1 MNDREKKLIT
11 LIGGLVGLVLLFVV
25 GRSIFLKPL
34 NEIDR
39 RIAGVREKLDRLAK
53 ERRDYFAAEDEVKTV
68 ATRTFSDDIDQ
79 ASARFGEMLTRTLI
93 NSGLREADFSRL
105 PTGTRKIRGALET
118 GWTVRGD
125 GPLHQ
130 VVNLI
135 FMLDR
140 ATPVHRLD
148 GLTLSPSDAPGRVK
162 VSFRYLTLVP
172 MPCPEVERGDLESRL
187 NAESPERRVYD
198 AMITRDLLRPY
209 IPRPAPAPPAGQP
222 PAPPR
227 PPPPG
232 SPGLEAYR
240 LVSLSEWAGESE
252 IHVRDLTAQKTV
264 RYKVGDTIAGG
275 VIVQVD
281 YRPMPTPGRENVLSG
296 SRVLLRIGNEYWAI
310 ERGGTFAQ
318 RHKLKPEQLPP
329 GIAQF

>member
-1 MNDREKKLIT
+1 MNDREKKLLTI
-11 LIGGLVGLVLLFVV
+11 IGGMVGLVLLFLI
-25 GRSIFLKPL
+25 GRSVFLKPL
-34 NEIDR
+34 IEIDR

-53 ERRDYFAAEDEVKTV
+53 DRRDYFAAEDEVKAV

-130 VVNLI
+130 VVSLI
-135 FMLDR
+135 FLLDR

-172 MPCPEVERGDLESRL
+172 TPCPEVERGDLNRVSTPRARSDAPTTPWSPAISCDPTSR
-187 NAESPERRVYD
+187 
-198 AMITRDLLRPY
+198 
-209 IPRPAPAPPAGQP
+209 
-222 PAPPR
+222 APPR
-227 PPPPG
+227 HHRPDSHRPLRVQLL
-232 SPGLEAYR
+232 LEAPAWKPTGWSPCPSGPASR
-240 LVSLSEWAGESE
+240 RSTSAISPRKKPSATRSGIPLPAVSSSRSTTDRCPPRAGKTFSPAAGSSCASE
-252 IHVRDLTAQKTV
+252 T
-264 RYKVGDTIAGG
+264 
-275 VIVQVD
+275 
-281 YRPMPTPGRENVLSG
+281 N
-296 SRVLLRIGNEYWAI
+296 IGPSNAVAPSPN
-310 ERGGTFAQ
+310 GTN
-318 RHKLKPEQLPP
+318 
-329 GIAQF
+329 

>member
-1 MNDREKKLIT
+1 MNEREKKLLSI
-11 LIGGLVGLVLLFVV
+11 IGGLVGVALLFVV

-34 NEIDR
+34 TEIDR
-39 RIAGVREKLDRLAK
+39 RIAGVREKLDRLTK
-53 ERRDYFAAEDEVKTV
+53 ERRDYFAAEDEVKAV
-68 ATRTFSDDIDQ
+68 AARTFSDDIDQ

-130 VVNLI
+130 VVSLI
-135 FMLDR
+135 FLLDR

-172 MPCPEVERGDLESRL
+172 TPCPEVERGDLESRL
-187 NAESPERRVYD
+187 NAESPDRRAYD
-198 AMITRDLLRPY
+198 GMVARDLLRPY

-222 PAPPR
+222 PA
-227 PPPPG
+227 
-232 SPGLEAYR
+232 
-240 LVSLSEWAGESE
+240 
-252 IHVRDLTAQKTV
+252 
-264 RYKVGDTIAGG
+264 
-275 VIVQVD
+275 
-281 YRPMPTPGRENVLSG
+281 
-296 SRVLLRIGNEYWAI
+296 
-310 ERGGTFAQ
+310 
-318 RHKLKPEQLPP
+318 
-329 GIAQF
+329 

>member
-1 MNDREKKLIT
+1 MNDREKKLLT
-11 LIGGLVGLVLLFVV
+11 LIGGIVGLVLLFVV

-53 ERRDYFAAEDEVKTV
+53 ERRDYFAAEDEVKIA
-68 ATRTFSDDIDQ
+68 ATLTFSDDIDQ

-222 PAPPR
+222 PAPTA
-227 PPPPG
+227 
-232 SPGLEAYR
+232 SPGKSR
-240 LVSLSEWAGESE
+240 PRGLS
-252 IHVRDLTAQKTV
+252 
-264 RYKVGDTIAGG
+264 
-275 VIVQVD
+275 
-281 YRPMPTPGRENVLSG
+281 SG
-296 SRVLLRIGNEYWAI
+296 
-310 ERGGTFAQ
+310 
-318 RHKLKPEQLPP
+318 LPV
-329 GIAQF
+329 

>member
-1 MNDREKKLIT
+1 MNDREKRLLG
-11 LIGGLVGLVLLFVV
+11 LIGGIVGVALLFVV
-25 GRSIFLKPL
+25 GRSLFLKPL
-34 NEIDR
+34 TEVDR

-53 ERRDYFAAEDEVKTV
+53 DRRDYFAAEDEVKALT
-68 ATRTFSDDIDQ
+68 ARTFSDDIDQ
-79 ASARFGEMLTRTLI
+79 ASAMFGEMLTRTII

-125 GPLHQ
+125 GPLAQ
-130 VVNLI
+130 VVNLV
-135 FMLDR
+135 FLLDR

-148 GLTLSPSDAPGRVK
+148 GLTLAPSDAPGRVR

-172 MPCPEVERGDLESRL
+172 MPSPEVERVDLESKL

-198 AMITRDLLRPY
+198 PMVARDLLRPY
-209 IPRPAPAPPAGQP
+209 IPKPLPPTPAGQP

-227 PPPPG
+227 PAPPSTPG
-232 SPGLEAYR
+232 PENFR
-240 LVSLSEWAGESE
+240 LVSLSEWGGEPE
-252 IHVRDLTAQKTV
+252 IHVRDLGAQKTL

-281 YRPMPTPGRENVLSG
+281 YRPLPTPGREQVLSG
-296 SRVLLRIGNEYWAI
+296 SRVILRIGSEYWAI

-329 GIAQF
+329 GIARF

>member
-1 MNDREKKLIT
+1 
-11 LIGGLVGLVLLFVV
+11 
-25 GRSIFLKPL
+25 
-34 NEIDR
+34 
-39 RIAGVREKLDRLAK
+39 
-53 ERRDYFAAEDEVKTV
+53 
-68 ATRTFSDDIDQ
+68 
-79 ASARFGEMLTRTLI
+79 MLTRTLI

-135 FMLDR
+135 FLLDG

-187 NAESPERRVYD
+187 NAESPERRAYD
-198 AMITRDLLRPY
+198 AMIARDLLRPY